1 MKRNLKHI
9 PRILFLLLTSL
20 FAFSQNQ
27 ISVTATANRNQILI
41 GEPVQLTLEVKLPLG
56 RQMNWFVLDSIPH
69 FEYIEKGKVDSV
81 VNEDGK
87 SFRQDVT
94 LTSFDSGTFVIPSQ
108 AVIINNQK
116 YLTDSIR
123 VQISF
128 SKINPG
134 VDYHDIKD
142 IIDVES
148 SSVKYAIW
156 IVIGVTALAILLFIY
171 FILKKKKIIVVKQEV
186 EIPKLSPYD
195 EAMDSLSALKKQ
207 DLPGSGQV
215 KLYYTQLNDIFRK
228 YVLRKLQIASL
239 SKTNDELIMQLRIV
253 NLPREKFSQLAES
266 LRMSDFVK
274 FAKYIP
280 EQTDNDNSFNTIRS
294 SIDIINEIERSAV

>member
-1 MKRNLKHI
+1 MKRNLKYI
-9 PRILFLLLTSL
+9 PWIFFLLLTSL
-20 FAFSQNQ
+20 FVFSQNQ

-56 RQMNWFVLDSIPH
+56 RQMSWFVLDSIPH

-81 VNEDGK
+81 INEDGK

-94 LTSFDSGTFVIPSQ
+94 LTSFDSGAFVIPSQ
-108 AVIINNQK
+108 ALIINNQK

-123 VQISF
+123 VQVSF

-134 VDYHDIKD
+134 QDYHDIKD

-148 SSVKYAIW
+148 PSVKYAIW
-156 IVIGVTALAILLFIY
+156 FVIGVTAISILLFVY
-171 FILKKKKIIVVKQEV
+171 FILQKKKRIVVKQEV

-195 EAMDSLSALKKQ
+195 EAMEALSVLKKQ

-228 YVLRKLQIASL
+228 YILRKLQIASL
-239 SKTNDELIMQLRIV
+239 SKTNDELIMQLRNV

-280 EQTDNDNSFNTIRS
+280 EHNDNDNSFKVIRS
-294 SIDIINEIERSAV
+294 SIDIINEIERSVL